1 LAALGA
7 IFGFLFSSFLF
18 LIPWALLQKIGKY
31 SGKTYTA
38 WLCERGYNDAVW
50 RGTAVVGEGPAEG
63 VVGLRDWNQLGVALG
78 VNSLLA
84 RYFISAF
91 QAFESKKWLYNI
103 QNHRSKSRTGNIRN
117 E

>member
-1 LAALGA
+1 MAALGA

-38 WLCERGYNDAVW
+38 WLRERGYNDAVW

-78 VNSLLA
+78 
-84 RYFISAF
+84 
-91 QAFESKKWLYNI
+91 
-103 QNHRSKSRTGNIRN
+103 G
-117 E
+117 